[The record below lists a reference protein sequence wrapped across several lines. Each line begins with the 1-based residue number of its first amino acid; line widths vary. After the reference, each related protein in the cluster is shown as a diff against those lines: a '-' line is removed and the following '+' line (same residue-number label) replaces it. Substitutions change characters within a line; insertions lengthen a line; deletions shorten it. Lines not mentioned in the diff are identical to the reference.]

1 MRKSK
6 AGHIYVLEVSDGTI
20 KVGYAGFPAGRLE
33 QHVRDLSRDGREILR
48 NWISPKHA
56 EASVNEE
63 TLITSCVQLGGI
75 HHGPDRAREWFSG
88 LQYGDVVEVASHLP
102 LTPITAPLSP
112 PPAPHE
118 GNSRMSADEARRR
131 WRDLLDEAQKG
142 ETAEISRNGKPI
154 AALVPIE
161 WFRNA
166 TAVGRGVH
174 AFTHDA
180 DGNFLPGETQLP
192 VGELRSAIG
201 DAAISELEKS

>member
-1 MRKSK
+1 
-6 AGHIYVLEVSDGTI
+6 
-20 KVGYAGFPAGRLE
+20 
-33 QHVRDLSRDGREILR
+33 
-48 NWISPKHA
+48 
-56 EASVNEE
+56 
-63 TLITSCVQLGGI
+63 
-75 HHGPDRAREWFSG
+75 
-88 LQYGDVVEVASHLP
+88 
-102 LTPITAPLSP
+102 
-112 PPAPHE
+112 
-118 GNSRMSADEARRR
+118 MSSDEARRR

-180 DGNFLPGETQLP
+180 DGNLLPGETQLP